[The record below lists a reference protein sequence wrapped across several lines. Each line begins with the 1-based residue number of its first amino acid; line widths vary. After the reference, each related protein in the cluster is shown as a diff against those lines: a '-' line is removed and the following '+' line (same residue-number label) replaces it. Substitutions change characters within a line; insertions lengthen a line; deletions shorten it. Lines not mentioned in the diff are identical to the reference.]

1 MSHRRNIRLCLLR
14 FQFFF
19 TSTPTVLVT
28 NTISANATV
37 VLTPCISVLGVVM
50 KSMCSDPI
58 EAGYLCNWYNY
69 GYKGANC
76 GAVGGGFVINQNMT
90 IPDEA
95 AKIDELREK
104 LFGSLPG
111 VGVHIAVSFANENCG
126 TQQVAVEEDAMGM
139 AYVGVGAAFAIGII
153 SMFERRRRTIRIA
166 ADLDGSNKNN
176 DGQNFVQLE
185 DNPGVVIV

>member
-1 MSHRRNIRLCLLR
+1 MSHRRNTYVCLLR

-28 NTISANATV
+28 NTISGNATV
-37 VLTPCISVLGVVM
+37 ILTPCISVLGVVM
-50 KSMCSDPI
+50 KGMCSDPI
-58 EAGYLCNWYNY
+58 EAGNLCNWYNY
-69 GYKGANC
+69 GYKGADC
-76 GAVGGGFVINQNMT
+76 GAVGGGFVINHFMT

-95 AKIDELREK
+95 TKIDELREK

-111 VGVHIAVSFANENCG
+111 VGVHIAVSFTNENCG
-126 TQQVAVEEDAMGM
+126 TQQKAVDEDAMGM

-166 ADLDGSNKNN
+166 ADLDGSNSNN
-176 DGQNFVQLE
+176 DGQNLVQLN
-185 DNPGVVIV
+185 DNSGIVIV